1 MSKGRSGTTGSG
13 LLGGGVKKTNQEM
26 LMLKN
31 EVEELRLEKEQS
43 RNNLLHFI
51 SELDEANRRKKELE
65 EELKQLKSTQSQ
77 GESVEG
83 SKTATDE
90 PVNGLESSHDACKSE
105 LSEIQDQLLKANQ
118 HNEKLKNDAEQL
130 KVELEEKKKLEEHIN
145 GVNQENA
152 SLKSKIEELEKQI
165 QTTAEEHKAGSDHLL
180 REQKDEFEA
189 ATLKKEEG
197 MAELKR
203 KLTEASSALEQCQTE
218 INQKTSHVD
227 RVNQEN
233 TDLKTQL
240 EEAKGM

>member
-13 LLGGGVKKTNQEM
+13 LLGGGVKKPNQEM

-43 RNNLLHFI
+43 RNNLIHFI
-51 SELDEANRRKKELE
+51 SELDEANRRTKELE
-65 EELKQLKSTQSQ
+65 EQLQKLQSTQAQ
-77 GESVEG
+77 GESVEEP
-83 SKTATDE
+83 KTTTDE

-118 HNEKLKNDAEQL
+118 YNEKLKSDAEQL
-130 KVELEEKKKLEEHIN
+130 KVEIEEKKQLEEHIN
-145 GVNQENA
+145 RVNQDKA
-152 SLKSKIEELEKQI
+152 SMKSKIEELEKRI

-180 REQKDEFEA
+180 REQKDVFEA
-189 ATLKKEEG
+189 ATEEKKKELS
-197 MAELKR
+197 ELKR
-203 KLTEASSALEQCQTE
+203 KLQEASNALEKCQAE
-218 INQKTSHVD
+218 IHEKSSHVD
-227 RVNQEN
+227 RANQEN